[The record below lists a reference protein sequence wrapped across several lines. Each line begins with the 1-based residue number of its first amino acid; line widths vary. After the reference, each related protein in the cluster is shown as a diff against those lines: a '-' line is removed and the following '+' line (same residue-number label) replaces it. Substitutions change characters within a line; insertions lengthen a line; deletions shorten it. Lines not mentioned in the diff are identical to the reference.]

1 MNEPKWTN
9 WLIVP
14 HDPLIFRDGKPFTAT
29 PGARAAS
36 LPFPFPSTIAGAVRT
51 LSGALAN
58 GGVFPAGDEEAIQ
71 QVLGYRVVGPF
82 LFDLKQ
88 KELLFPAP
96 QDALLLKLNPH
107 DEHRANRVPLQPTER
122 FQDVLTNL
130 PEGLHL
136 VAPIVDSKAK
146 PHPHAPTFWRWAKVK
161 EWLEHPQ
168 HDNVCLEHDNVC
180 LEKLGIE
187 ALPVDHRTHVSIQGE
202 SGTAEDR
209 ALFHTAALTFVHA
222 SQPNALSDAAELGL
236 LVQTD
241 ASLRPGIGALGG
253 ERRLAS
259 WEQADTNWLP
269 SCPGAVSESIRTTRR
284 GRLILAT
291 PAYFEQSFQ
300 PAWVCEHPSGVK
312 LRIIGAAVGRPVH
325 ISGWDYE
332 KHAPK
337 PTRRLAPAGSVYFF
351 EIEEGDD
358 AAVECF
364 IDDIWLSPISD
375 DEQDRRDGFGVAL
388 LGAWNEEEV

>member
-1 MNEPKWTN
+1 MNETRLMN
-9 WLIVP
+9 WLIIP

-96 QDALLLKLNPH
+96 QDALLLKLDPH

-168 HDNVCLEHDNVC
+168 HDEVPSLD
-180 LEKLGIE
+180 KLGVE
-187 ALPVDHRTHVSIQGE
+187 TLPVDYRMHVSIHGE
-202 SGTAEDR
+202 SGTAEEG
-209 ALFHTAALTFVHA
+209 ALFQTAGRMFVHA
-222 SQPNALSDAAELGL
+222 SQPAALSKADELGL

-241 ASLRPGIGALGG
+241 APLQAGLDTLGG
-253 ERRLAS
+253 ERRVVS
-259 WEQADTNWLP
+259 WESANPKWLP
-269 SCPGAVSESIRTTRR
+269 SCPDAVRKAILTTRR

-291 PAYFEQSFQ
+291 PAHFEQGFL
-300 PAWVCEHPSGVK
+300 PRWVCEHPSGVK
-312 LRIIGAAVGRPVH
+312 LHIVGAAVERPVH
-325 ISGWDYE
+325 VSGWDYKE
-332 KHAPK
+332 HTPK
-337 PTRRLAPAGSVYFF
+337 PSRRLAPAGSVYFF
-351 EIEEGDD
+351 EIEEGDNE
-358 AAVECF
+358 AIKRF
-364 IDDIWLSPISD
+364 IEEVWLHPISD
-375 DEQDRRDGFGVAL
+375 DDDDNNDEDRRDGFGVAL
-388 LGAWNEEEV
+388 LGAWNPEEA

>member
-1 MNEPKWTN
+1 MNRPNLTN

-58 GGVFPAGDEEAIQ
+58 GGAFPANDERVIQ

-82 LFDLKQ
+82 LFERKRN
-88 KELLFPAP
+88 EPLFPAP
-96 QDALLLKLNPH
+96 RDALLLRLESH
-107 DEHRANRVPLQPTER
+107 DEHQAKRVPLQPTHR

-130 PEGLHL
+130 PEGLQL
-136 VAPIVDSKAK
+136 VAPLVDSKAK
-146 PHPHAPTFWRWAKVK
+146 PHPHAPTFWRWATVK
-161 EWLEHPQ
+161 EWLEHPRR
-168 HDNVCLEHDNVC
+168 DVVPSLD
-180 LEKLGIE
+180 KLGIE
-187 ALPVDHRTHVSIQGE
+187 TLPVDYRMHVSIQGE
-202 SGTAEDR
+202 SGTAEEG
-209 ALFHTAALTFVHA
+209 ALFQTAALTFVHV

-241 ASLRPGIGALGG
+241 APLQPAIGALGG

-259 WEQADTNWLP
+259 WKPADPNWLP
-269 SCPGAVSESIRTTRR
+269 SCPEAVAEAIRTTRR

-291 PAYFEQSFQ
+291 PAYFKEGFL
-300 PAWVCEHPSGVK
+300 PTWVREHPSGVR
-312 LRIIGAAVGRPVH
+312 LRIVGAAVGRPVH
-325 ISGWDYE
+325 VSGWDYE
-332 KHAPK
+332 KSAPK

-358 AAVECF
+358 AAVERF
-364 IDDIWLSPISD
+364 IGDIWLNPISD
-375 DEQDRRDGFGVAL
+375 DDQFRRDGFGVAL